1 MSYSSNVPL
10 ICYVF
15 VFRAGT
21 RHLFDE
27 NGLFNTIFTC
37 GGVGIKE
44 VMRRTWKTWRLDVQG
59 NLPNDLKDRGVDDPE
74 ALPRFYYRD
83 DGLLHWNAIKKY
95 VSTVVEGRYGK
106 IINQKPP
113 ASH

>member
-1 MSYSSNVPL
+1 
-10 ICYVF
+10 
-15 VFRAGT
+15 
-21 RHLFDE
+21 
-27 NGLFNTIFTC
+27 
-37 GGVGIKE
+37 
-44 VMRRTWKTWRLDVQG
+44 MRRTWKTWRLDVQG

-106 IINQKPP
+106 IINQKPL
-113 ASH
+113 ASHKKLVSGGVPIKETIMRAHVV